1 MFEQPSEDHWAS
13 ACDSA
18 LYAHAPDIDA
28 LMAGTGDH
36 HELELDRP
44 VSHEDLFSWLQD
56 REQAMSDV
64 LQRMYDRNSELL
76 LEEAMNCEDYAP
88 EALEVSRQV
97 PGKNLE
103 PENACI
109 FENSFLHT
117 FMPDSGCAGRRKAA
131 PACCAEFGLTGTH

>member
-1 MFEQPSEDHWAS
+1 MFEQPSEDPWAS

-18 LYAHAPDIDA
+18 FYAHAPNIDA
-28 LMAGTGDH
+28 LLAGTGDR
-36 HELELDRP
+36 ERELDRP

-56 REQAMSDV
+56 REQAMSDA

-88 EALEVSRQV
+88 EALEDSRQV

-109 FENSFLHT
+109 FGNSLFT
-117 FMPDSGCAGRRKAA
+117 YFQDR
-131 PACCAEFGLTGTH
+131 